1 MSVIRQFD
9 MKTKPDGCKLT
20 AYGIHRAMKGE
31 PPGVELHYHDCDE
44 YYFVIEGK
52 IRVQED
58 EQEYILQ
65 AGDVLCTPMGQ
76 QHSLLEFLEDS
87 TILWLED
94 ELKGQKRT
102 GHLHK

>member
-1 MSVIRQFD
+1 MPVIRNCD
-9 MKTKPDGCKLT
+9 IKSKPDWCNIT
-20 AYGIHRAMKGE
+20 AFGIHRSKKGE
-31 PPGVELHYHDCDE
+31 SPNVELHYHDCNE

-52 IRVQED
+52 IRVREED
-58 EQEYILQ
+58 NEYILE
-65 AGDVLCTPMGQ
+65 AGDVLCTPMGF